1 MFKRAVLACLAISSA
16 AYAGDGVT
24 AASPIAGPP
33 GSVMIAPPPP
43 PPAPPLAPVATH
55 VDELKKTNLQ
65 VSPVGV
71 MFGFYSIA
79 ASRAVSSNVA
89 ISVELDAA
97 NTGGGSG
104 TSTQAALSLPIYFKR
119 TFSGPFF
126 EPGVFVHE
134 DFGPADAGVEMMV
147 GWTYLVDSGLNISG
161 AIGVSRRIDN
171 DGEDVADSLGATG
184 YFRVGYAF

>member
-16 AYAGDGVT
+16 AYAGDAVT
-24 AASPIAGPP
+24 GASPIAGPP
-33 GSVMIAPPPP
+33 GSVMIAPAPPPPSPSP
-43 PPAPPLAPVATH
+43 PPAPR

-89 ISVELDAA
+89 LSIELDAA
-97 NTGGGSG
+97 NTGGGLG

-126 EPGVFVHE
+126 EPGVYVHE
-134 DFGPADAGVEMMV
+134 DYGPADAGVEMMV
-147 GWTYLVDSGLNISG
+147 GWTFLLDSGLNVSG
-161 AIGVSRRIDN
+161 AIGVSRRFDN
-171 DGEDVADSLGATG
+171 DGEDVADTLGPAG